1 MAAAAEIGITE
12 NPTPTGVW
20 DETQALN
27 RNHEQRRSLAGETSS
42 KKIDEEQQP
51 AIAKSNQQEGALG
64 TAKQKTEH
72 GTNKIRKLDAH
83 LRSESRTPELQKTI
97 FS

>member
-42 KKIDEEQQP
+42 KKIDEEQQ
-51 AIAKSNQQEGALG
+51 NQ
-64 TAKQKTEH
+64 
-72 GTNKIRKLDAH
+72 R
-83 LRSESRTPELQKTI
+83 
-97 FS
+97 